1 MTTRHVREVATRHD
15 FEDLCWG
22 NGLRNRRKAG
32 NALATRHD
40 FEDLCWGN
48 GLRNRRKAGNA
59 LCLARANV
67 ER

>member
-32 NALATRHD
+32 NV
-40 FEDLCWGN
+40 
-48 GLRNRRKAGNA
+48 
-59 LCLARANV
+59 LCLTRANV